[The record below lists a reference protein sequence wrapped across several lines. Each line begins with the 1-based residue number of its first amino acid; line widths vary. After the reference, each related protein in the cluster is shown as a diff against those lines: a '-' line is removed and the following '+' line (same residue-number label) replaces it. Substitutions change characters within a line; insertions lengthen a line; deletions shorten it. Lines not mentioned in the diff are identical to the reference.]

1 MTLSEE
7 TTMEDADFVVDK
19 LKEIVETKHCDLI
32 WCDHHS
38 SSMDILAKY
47 PEFSNIKG
55 IRKEGISGAGLTWMY
70 LMGCDFDDIPLFV
83 KYVSDF
89 DCWQFKYEESL
100 FFKYA
105 LESTDYDAL
114 DIIWNKLVKDSNSK
128 DHPLLAEMVHNGTV
142 ISKYVEKEYEAY
154 RNAYAYESRIDG
166 IKCLVVNRSCN
177 SLVFGEVIKDYPI
190 VAIWAFNGEKY
201 KYSIYSEKP
210 DVDCS
215 KIAERYGGGGHK
227 GASGFVSNK
236 MILNKAN

>member
-1 MTLSEE
+1 
-7 TTMEDADFVVDK
+7 
-19 LKEIVETKHCDLI
+19 
-32 WCDHHS
+32 
-38 SSMDILAKY
+38 
-47 PEFSNIKG
+47 
-55 IRKEGISGAGLTWMY
+55 
-70 LMGCDFDDIPLFV
+70 MGCDFDDIPLFV

-128 DHPLLAEMVHNGTV
+128 DNPLLAEMVHNGTV